1 MRQILKVLR
10 GILLLLLLVTHT
22 VVMAVPVY
30 AAIAAKLVLPAGSA
44 ARRRASLS
52 VAWLAQRWAFTNL
65 ALAERFLGL
74 DWRVD
79 RNFEPQAAGRY
90 LVCAN
95 HQSWNDI
102 LVLVKAFGSRAP
114 FFKFFLKRQLIWI
127 PILGGVWWGLDYP
140 FMYRHTREQIERR
153 PELRGRDIEATRR
166 ACAAF
171 AGQPALILN
180 FLEGTRFTPAKHD
193 RQQSPYRHL
202 LRPRA
207 GGIAFALSALG
218 GQLDGFIDVTIV
230 YPDGSGGF
238 WDFLCGRVR
247 RAQICVRQREIPADL
262 CPSAYDTDIGHRLA
276 FQNWVSGI
284 WAHKDQQID
293 AMLLKR

>member
-1 MRQILKVLR
+1 MHPILDALR
-10 GILLLLLLVTHT
+10 GGVLLLLLVVHT
-22 VVMAVPVY
+22 VLMAVPVY
-30 AAIAAKLVLPAGSA
+30 CAIAAKLVLPSGST
-44 ARRRASLS
+44 ARGRASMA

-65 ALAERFLGL
+65 ALAQRLLGL

-79 RNFEPQAAGRY
+79 RDFEPKADGRY

-102 LVLVKAFGSRAP
+102 LVLVKAFGSPAP
-114 FFKFFLKRQLIWI
+114 FFKFFLKRQLIWV

-180 FLEGTRFTPAKHD
+180 FLEGTRFTRAKHD
-193 RQQSPYRHL
+193 QQQSPYRHL

-207 GGIAFALSALG
+207 GGIAFALGALG

-247 RAQICVRQREIPADL
+247 RADICVRQREIPADL
-262 CPSAYDTDIGHRLA
+262 LPSAYDTHSEHRLA
-276 FQNWVSGI
+276 FQNWVSGL
-284 WAHKDQQID
+284 WQEKDARIE
-293 AMLLKR
+293 AMLRQ